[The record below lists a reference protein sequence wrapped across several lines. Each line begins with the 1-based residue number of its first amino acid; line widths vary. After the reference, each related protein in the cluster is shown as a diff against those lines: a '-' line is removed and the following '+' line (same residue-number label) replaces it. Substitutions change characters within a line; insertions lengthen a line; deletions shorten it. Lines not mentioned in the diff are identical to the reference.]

1 MHTAAD
7 EVDHESESIILR
19 RQRIGLLLLAIFS
32 IAYGGFIGLCT
43 FAYTW
48 ISETRFAGIPL
59 TVVYGV
65 GLVGMSIMV
74 ACVYGLMNRQA
85 R

>member
-1 MHTAAD
+1 MHPTVN
-7 EVDHESESIILR
+7 EVDHESESVIQR

-32 IAYGGFIGLCT
+32 TAYGGFIGLCT

-48 ISETRFAGIPL
+48 ISETLVAGIPL

-65 GLVGMSIMV
+65 GLIAMSIAV
-74 ACVYGLMNRQA
+74 AMIYGFVNRQA
-85 R
+85 K